1 MKLGIAGC
9 GMIVHALLK
18 MIHEVEGIE
27 LEAIASVPNEYEK
40 VKKLAEENNI
50 SKAYVSFEK
59 MLNDKDIDVV
69 YLGVPNFLHY
79 PMTKQALLSNKNVIC
94 EKPFTSNYKE
104 AKELASIANERKL
117 MIFEAVT
124 TRYLPNT
131 LKIKELLPKLGNI
144 KIVSINY
151 SQYSSRYDLFKSGE
165 ILPAF
170 DCNKS
175 GGALMDLNIYNINFI
190 VTLFGKPQSVHYQA
204 NIERGIDTSG
214 VLTLDY
220 GSFKAVCVGAKDCM
234 APVISSIQGDK
245 GCIVIDSPVNKLA
258 EFKVL
263 MNKEGSKQ
271 MTNNDTEYVN
281 YNGDYHKMYHEFK
294 KIVEVYNNKDFDFMN
309 EMLNISLQTME
320 IQTKARE
327 DAGIVFAADK

>member
-50 SKAYVSFEK
+50 HKAYVSFEEV
-59 MLNDKDIDVV
+59 LNDKEIDVV

-104 AKELASIANERKL
+104 AKELASIANERNL

-124 TRYLPNT
+124 TRYLPNA

-151 SQYSSRYDLFKSGE
+151 SQYSSRYDLFKNGE

-220 GSFKAVCVGAKDCM
+220 GSFKAVCIGAKDCM
-234 APVISSIQGDK
+234 APIMSSIQGDE
-245 GCIVIDSPVNKLA
+245 GCIVIDSPVNNLA

-263 MNKEGSKQ
+263 MNKDGSKQ
-271 MTNNDTEYVN
+271 MTNSDDEYVN
-281 YNGDYHKMYHEFK
+281 YNGNHHKMYHEFK
-294 KIVEVYNNKDFDFMN
+294 KFVEVYNNQDFDFMN
-309 EMLNISLQTME
+309 KMLNISLQTME